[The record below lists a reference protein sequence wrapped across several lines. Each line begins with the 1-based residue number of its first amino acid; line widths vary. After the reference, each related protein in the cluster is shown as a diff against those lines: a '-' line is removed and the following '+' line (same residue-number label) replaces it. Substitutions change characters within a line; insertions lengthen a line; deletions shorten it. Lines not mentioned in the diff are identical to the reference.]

1 MAQYEGLVASLATDG
16 KAEVM
21 IRPGTPGII
30 GAPELTGKVCH
41 CASDGS
47 AVTIEAMNRVGAGVG
62 DVVSISRTSG
72 RPMRN
77 AVLLF
82 GVPLLGGI
90 SGLVAGVILA
100 GSLGDV
106 VITAVVATLLGLL
119 LGIIVGVSA
128 YKRVSDESQFMVTKI
143 IRTRTEMATRPAKGQ
158 SAPQGKTVTCDRCSE
173 RCL

>member
-1 MAQYEGLVASLATDG
+1 MTQYEGLVASLATDG

-47 AVTIEAMNRVGAGVG
+47 AVTIEAINGVGAGVG
-62 DVVSISRTSG
+62 DAVSISRTSG
-72 RPMRN
+72 GPMKN
-77 AVLLF
+77 AALLL
-82 GVPLLGGI
+82 GIPLLGGI

-106 VITAVVATLLGLL
+106 VTTAVVTTLLGLL
-119 LGIIVGVSA
+119 LGIVVGVSV
-128 YKRVSDESQFMVTKI
+128 YRRVSEESQFMVTKI
-143 IRTRTEMATRPAKGQ
+143 IRSQAEMATLSAKSQ
-158 SAPQGKTVTCDRCSE
+158 SAPQGKTVSCDGCSE